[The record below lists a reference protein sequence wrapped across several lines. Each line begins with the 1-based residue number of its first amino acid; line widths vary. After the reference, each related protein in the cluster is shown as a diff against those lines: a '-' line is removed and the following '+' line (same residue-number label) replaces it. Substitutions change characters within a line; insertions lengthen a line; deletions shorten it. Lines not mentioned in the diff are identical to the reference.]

1 MIHLVKLKVSDMILK
16 EAAMFKSLILS
27 ELKKQKEAL
36 SIPYEAI
43 ATRSGLGIATV
54 KRAFSGHD
62 ISLDTLD
69 KIAVALGCEIAIK
82 PKQSAKAL
90 YQAQIEKKAHEIV
103 NRVIQTSALEN
114 QSPRSEAQNK
124 MLSQAKAMISK
135 MPKSQVWA

>member
-1 MIHLVKLKVSDMILK
+1 
-16 EAAMFKSLILS
+16 MFKTLILS

-43 ATRSGLGIATV
+43 ASRSGLGIATV

-82 PKQSAKAL
+82 PKQSPKAL
-90 YQAQIEKKAHEIV
+90 YQSQIEKKAQEIV
-103 NRVIQTSALEN
+103 NRVVKTSALEN
-114 QSPRSEAQNK
+114 QAPSIEAQNK

-135 MPKSQVWA
+135 MPKSQIWA